1 MSNLPKVPTNKK
13 KSFTFNSSIKLQGYF
28 LLFLFVG
35 SLSFGYGQSEQSKD
49 SLWFKEGKVSVLLNQ
64 ANFGEWLGGGTNNFN
79 GIVNLDY
86 KIQRTQEEWD
96 WTTTLDAS
104 LGFTKAESS
113 AFYKK
118 TVDHLE
124 LNSVLAQVGDRPWG
138 FSTSFNLK
146 SQWIAGYVF
155 SEGDSGQEIS
165 TQTTSFFSPLYARI
179 GVGYTYKKAR
189 SFSFQVEPLA
199 ARLIHVAERFTR
211 DLADGATYFGV
222 EPNQQARWE
231 LGLSIAAQG
240 KWPLLPNVILV
251 NKLNLISSYLEDF
264 KNFDFDYTLG
274 IDMKINN
281 YLAAQFEI
289 QLVYDDN
296 ALAKIQTRQV
306 FGVSIGFSF

>member
-1 MSNLPKVPTNKK
+1 VSKLPKDRSNKK
-13 KSFTFNSSIKLQGYF
+13 KRYTFNKSIKLQGFF
-28 LLFLFVG
+28 LLLLFVG

-64 ANFGEWLGGGTNNFN
+64 ATFSEWLGGGTNNFN

-86 KIQRTQEEWD
+86 KIQRTQEAWD
-96 WTTTLDAS
+96 WTTILDAS
-104 LGFTKAESS
+104 LGFTKGESS

-124 LNSVLAQVGDRPWG
+124 LNSVLARVGDRPWG

-179 GVGYTYKKAR
+179 GVGYTYKKSR
-189 SFSFQVEPLA
+189 SFSLQVEPLA
-199 ARLIHVAERFTR
+199 GRLIHVAERFTR
-211 DLADGATYFGV
+211 DLADGETYFGV
-222 EPNQQARWE
+222 GPNQQARWE
-231 LGLSIAAQG
+231 LGFSIAAQG

-251 NKLNLISSYLEDF
+251 NKLNLISNYLEDF

-274 IDMKINN
+274 IDMKVNN

-306 FGVSIGFSF
+306 FGVSIGFFF